1 MRWPWQPKPKAP
13 DDAEEKLAAAVARD
27 PEIRDLTDRLEARR
41 RENRFA
47 LMIEEALRTHR

>member
-1 MRWPWQPKPKAP
+1 MRWPWQPRLKAP
-13 DDAEEKLAAAVARD
+13 DDAEEKLAAAEARD

-47 LMIEEALRTHR
+47 LMIEEALRGHR